1 MSVESPRWDSARE
14 ALRQR
19 LSAHVYTS
27 WISRMTVLEDDG
39 AVLRLALPDQF
50 AVDWVNTHYRKLL
63 EDEVQPWSL
72 ELTLSREPGATL
84 PPGPAEPEGPRA
96 SQLPGPALSK
106 LPGPALP
113 VPSPVPQDELPTT
126 RPTASQRP
134 ELTREDPSPDSGQLN
149 PRYTFQT
156 FVAGPANQLAY
167 SACQAI
173 VESRMPIYNPLVL
186 VGSTGLGKTHLL
198 HAIAHALHKKRPNAV
213 VQAKTSEQFINDVV
227 RGIRS
232 GKMEEVRRHYRAC
245 DVLLID
251 DIQFISGKEACQ
263 EEFFHTFNS
272 LYDAQKQI
280 VVTSDR
286 LPHEITDVQERV
298 KTRFAWGLIADLKL
312 PELETRIAILKRKAE
327 ADGFFLDDE
336 VAAFIAT
343 TVRTNIRELEGCL
356 IRVHA
361 FAALTQQPPT
371 MVLARDV
378 LKGMVSERAKTVNC
392 EVIVKTVS
400 QVFDVKVAELKS
412 TKRARNIALP
422 RQIAM
427 YLCRKHTGSSY
438 PEIGVAL
445 GGKDHTTA
453 LAAYKTITG
462 RLGDGEIRSKIDEIE
477 RLLFEGA

>member
-63 EDEVQPWSL
+63 EDELRPWSL
-72 ELTLSREPGATL
+72 ELTMSRGSEIV
-84 PPGPAEPEGPRA
+84 PAD
-96 SQLPGPALSK
+96 
-106 LPGPALP
+106 ALP
-113 VPSPVPQDELPTT
+113 EVLPHPEPVADSIRPTTARPSPLPVSMVPPELPAVTNGSYKT
-126 RPTASQRP
+126 EAP
-134 ELTREDPSPDSGQLN
+134 REESRLESGQLN
-149 PRYTFQT
+149 ARYTFQN
-156 FVAGPANQLAY
+156 FVAGPANELAY

-173 VESRMPIYNPLVL
+173 TESRMPIYNPLVL

-198 HAIAHALHKKRPNAV
+198 HAIAHALQKKRPHAI

-227 RGIRS
+227 RGIRAN
-232 GKMEEVRRHYRAC
+232 KMEDVRRQYRAC

-263 EEFFHTFNS
+263 EEFFHTFNA

-286 LPHEITDVQERV
+286 LPHEISDVQERV

-312 PELETRIAILKRKAE
+312 PELETRIAILKKKAA
-327 ADGFFLDDE
+327 ADGILLDDE
-336 VAAFIAT
+336 VAAFIAQ

-361 FAALTQQPPT
+361 YAALTQQPPT
-371 MVLARDV
+371 MALAREV
-378 LKGMVSERAKTVNC
+378 LKGMVSERTRTLNC
-392 EVIVKTVS
+392 DVIVKTVS

-412 TKRARNIALP
+412 TKRARAIALP

-462 RLGDGEIRSKIDEIE
+462 RLSDPDIRSKVDEIE
-477 RLLFEGA
+477 RILFEAP

>member
-63 EDEVQPWSL
+63 EDELRPWSL
-72 ELTLSREPGATL
+72 ELTMSQGEPAPT
-84 PPGPAEPEGPRA
+84 PAPAPAPVASDAPTPSTRP
-96 SQLPGPALSK
+96 SQLPVSL
-106 LPGPALP
+106 
-113 VPSPVPQDELPTT
+113 VPPELPAIANGTYKVE
-126 RPTASQRP
+126 PP
-134 ELTREDPSPDSGQLN
+134 REEPREHGQLN
-149 PRYTFQT
+149 ARYTFQN
-156 FVAGPANQLAY
+156 FVSGPANELAY

-198 HAIAHALHKKRPNAV
+198 HAIAHALQKKRPHAV
-213 VQAKTSEQFINDVV
+213 VQTKTSEQFINDVV
-227 RGIRS
+227 RGIR
-232 GKMEEVRRHYRAC
+232 GNKMEEVRRQYRAC

-263 EEFFHTFNS
+263 EEFFHTFNA

-286 LPHEITDVQERV
+286 LPHEISDVQERV

-312 PELETRIAILKRKAE
+312 PELETRIAILKKKAE
-327 ADGFFLDDE
+327 ADGILLDDE
-336 VAAFIAT
+336 VASFIAQ

-361 FAALTQQPPT
+361 YAALTQQPPT
-371 MVLARDV
+371 MALAREV
-378 LKGMVSERAKTVNC
+378 LKGMVSERTRTLNC
-392 EVIVKTVS
+392 DVIVKTVS

-412 TKRARNIALP
+412 TKRARAIALP

-427 YLCRKHTGSSY
+427 YLCRKHTGASY

-462 RLGDGEIRSKIDEIE
+462 RLTSDPDIRSKVDEIE
-477 RLLFEGA
+477 RVLFEAP

>member
-1 MSVESPRWDSARE
+1 MAVESPRWDAARE

-27 WISRMTVLEDDG
+27 WISRRTVLEDDG
-39 AVLRLALPDQF
+39 TVLRLGLPDQF

-63 EDEVQPWSL
+63 EEEVRPWSL
-72 ELTLSREPGATL
+72 ELSMARTDETLIPQPSTL
-84 PPGPAEPEGPRA
+84 PT
-96 SQLPGPALSK
+96 PAL
-106 LPGPALP
+106 A
-113 VPSPVPQDELPTT
+113 VPSSLPMPAGGSSSPAPAQVSSLPTPAPVHESMI
-126 RPTASQRP
+126 PTLVPTGGS
-134 ELTREDPSPDSGQLN
+134 EGQLN
-149 PRYTFQT
+149 ARYTFQN
-156 FVAGPANQLAY
+156 FVSGPANELAY

-198 HAIAHALHKKRPNAV
+198 HAIAHALAKKRPNAV
-213 VQAKTSEQFINDVV
+213 VQAKTSEHFINDVV
-227 RGIRS
+227 RGIRT
-232 GKMEEVRRHYRAC
+232 GRMEDVRRQYRAC

-312 PELETRIAILKRKAE
+312 PELETRIAILKKKAE
-327 ADGFFLDDE
+327 ADGIVLDDD

-356 IRVHA
+356 VRVHA
-361 FAALTQQPPT
+361 FAALTQQPAT
-371 MVLARDV
+371 VVLARDV
-378 LKGMVSERAKTVNC
+378 LKGMVSERSRTVNC
-392 EVIVKTVS
+392 DVIVKTVS

-453 LAAYKTITG
+453 LAAYKTISG
-462 RLGDGEIRSKIDEIE
+462 RLTDPDVRSKVDEIE
-477 RLLFEGA
+477 RLLFEAQ